1 MKRIFLGIIGI
12 SGLLIAAPLSTAS
25 AADMP
30 LKAPP
35 APPAP
40 AFSWTGFYIGGQV
53 GGASGHDNAS
63 IANPGIPF
71 PPPIFIPFT
80 VNTNGAMGGFHAGY
94 NYQVSQ
100 WVFGLEA
107 SVDWTR
113 LDKTFIVG
121 ICPLF
126 CGTATT
132 KADTQGSVRGRVGI
146 AVDRALFYA
155 TGGWAVARITN
166 TYDTTAFGGGFA
178 SLSHTRDG
186 WTAGGG
192 IDYAVTNNWSLL
204 AEYRY
209 SDFGTFIDTSAVA
222 FFPAT
227 TVSRH
232 FTENQL
238 EGGVSYKFGP

>member
-1 MKRIFLGIIGI
+1 MKRISLSIIGI

-25 AADMP
+25 AADMA

-35 APPAP
+35 PPPAP
-40 AFSWTGFYIGGQV
+40 MFSWTGFYV
-53 GGASGHDNAS
+53 GAQAGAAWGRDNAS
-63 IANPGIPF
+63 IDNPGIPF
-71 PPPIFIPFT
+71 PPPVFIPFT
-80 VNTNGAMGGFHAGY
+80 MNTSGGMGGFHAGY

-100 WVFGLEA
+100 WVFGLEG
-107 SVDWTR
+107 SVDWTKLER
-113 LDKTFIVG
+113 TSNIG

-126 CGTATT
+126 CGTFNT
-132 KADTQGSVRGRVGI
+132 KADTQGSIRGRVGV

-155 TGGWAVARITN
+155 TGGLAVAKITN

-178 SLSHTRDG
+178 SISHTRDG

-209 SDFGTFIDTSAVA
+209 SDFGTFIDRSSVA
-222 FFPAT
+222 FFPLT
-227 TVSRH
+227 NVNRH
-232 FTENQL
+232 FTESQA